1 MSPRALMTLLAL
13 TAASLLAAAD
23 ASVDRKEP
31 LPPELEG
38 IDLIEH
44 LDAQLP
50 LELPFVDEDGR
61 KVTLGAYFNQ
71 QRPVLM
77 VLIYFRCP
85 MLCGPLINGMV
96 EGMKSIPLT
105 PGKDYECVVVSFDPL
120 EGPELARKKK
130 ASFLEAFE
138 RPAAGP
144 GVHFLTGEKASITA
158 LARTIGFGYKWVEA
172 EKMYAHPASLYVCT
186 PQGRLSRY
194 LKGVAFE
201 PQTMRLSLVEAGQG
215 KIGSLSDQ
223 LTMTCLQFDPTKGRY
238 SISALRVMRLAGV
251 LTLLGIGLGV
261 LWLRH
266 RRRQPSPYA
275 LPQGEGNTTGQPR
288 TGETHQ

>member
-1 MSPRALMTLLAL
+1 MRLRLFVALLTL
-13 TAASLLAAAD
+13 TATALLSAAD
-23 ASVDRKEP
+23 AGADRKEP

-38 IDLIEH
+38 IDLVEH
-44 LDAQLP
+44 LDTQLP
-50 LELPFVDEDGR
+50 LDLPFVDEDGK

-85 MLCGPLINGMV
+85 MLCGPLINGMI
-96 EGMKSIPLT
+96 EGMKGVALT

-130 ASFLEAFE
+130 ASFLESYE

-144 GVHFLTGEKASITA
+144 GVHFLTGEKANIAA

-194 LKGVAFE
+194 LKGVSFE
-201 PQTMRLSLVEAGQG
+201 PQTMRLSLVEASQG
-215 KIGSLSDQ
+215 RIGSLSDQ

-238 SISALRVMRLAGV
+238 SVSALRVMRLAGV
-251 LTLLGIGLGV
+251 LTLLCLGLGV

-266 RRRQPSPYA
+266 RRRQAISAPSPYP
-275 LPQGEGNTTGQPR
+275 LPQGEGGTAVE
-288 TGETHQ
+288 ETRA